1 MSRKHR
7 TMLALL
13 SIALTAVLLLLG
25 WAGRHAM
32 GRASDEPTSS
42 AVEMTAGAKPRPSK
56 TDPSLKTRDAQR
68 LCEQTAPKVVTLYVT
83 DSPDR
88 SRLLDEYFTAQAT
101 GRNVPVSHIK
111 PQPAKQFAGA
121 LNVEQPLGHA
131 VCSVN
136 TGLQSSPWM
145 LEFDWEGTFGW
156 RCTSVQGPIR
166 GAYADDRL

>member
-7 TMLALL
+7 TMLVLL
-13 SIALTAVLLLLG
+13 AIALTTVLIVFG
-25 WAGRHAM
+25 WAGRHAV
-32 GRASDEPTSS
+32 GRTSGEPTPSVVTTTV
-42 AVEMTAGAKPRPSK
+42 AANPRPSK
-56 TDPSLKTRDAQR
+56 TDPALKTRDAQR

-145 LEFDWEGTFGW
+145 LEFDWEGTLGW
-156 RCTSVQGPIR
+156 RCTSVEGPIR
-166 GAYADDRL
+166 GAYADGRL